1 MQQENLRNNHLSR
14 LEDVLIPLIKQENP
28 QTRYLWGRVNNT
40 MLSAFK
46 SVGLGF
52 LKRHILWRY
61 INRKLQKCVNQG
73 KFLGE
78 IERELRPFFEKRFDF
93 EKIILPKAKAR
104 TQRNYEKIKQ
114 YLIGEKILDLGAGD
128 GLLGELIKTDMSKE
142 VILVDVVDYNYTD
155 LPLLL
160 YKDTERIPLED
171 NSVSTC
177 IMYTV
182 LHHADDPEYVL
193 KEASRVTA
201 KRMVIMEGY
210 IEEYE
215 TKIVNSFIDWFINRV
230 VRGTDINVPL
240 NYKTKQ
246 EWNIIFEEVGFK
258 ITKAIDMGIDE
269 PVAPEHHIL
278 YILDRF
284 EKQKT

>member
-1 MQQENLRNNHLSR
+1 M
-14 LEDVLIPLIKQENP
+14 IPLIKQENP
-28 QTRYLWGRVNNT
+28 QTRYLWSSVNNT

-46 SVGLGF
+46 SVGFGF
-52 LKRHILWRY
+52 LKRHILWGY

-73 KFLGE
+73 KSLGE

-104 TQRNYEKIKQ
+104 AQHSYEKIKQ
-114 YLIGEKILDLGAGD
+114 YLTGEKILDLGAGD
-128 GLLGELIKTDMSKE
+128 GLLGELIKTEMSKE
-142 VILVDVVDYNYTD
+142 VVLVDVVDYNYTD

-182 LHHADDPEYVL
+182 LHHADYPEYVL
-193 KEASRVTA
+193 KEASRVTT

-230 VRGTDINVPL
+230 VRGIDINVPL

-246 EWNIIFEEVGFK
+246 EWNIIFKEAGFK